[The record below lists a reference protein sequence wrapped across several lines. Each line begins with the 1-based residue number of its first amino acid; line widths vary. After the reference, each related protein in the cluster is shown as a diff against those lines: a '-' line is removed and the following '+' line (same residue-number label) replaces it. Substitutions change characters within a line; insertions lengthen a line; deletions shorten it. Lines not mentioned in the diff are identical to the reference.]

1 MSLLADYLRRRINAE
16 GPLTVAQYMHQA
28 LCHPEHGYYMSRD
41 PFGAAGD
48 FTTAPEISQMFGEII
63 GIWCAA
69 LWRDMGAPERV
80 NLVELGPGRGTLI
93 ADALRAAAMEPEFAA
108 AIELHLVET
117 SLVLRDRQ
125 RTSLNTLAATS
136 QPFWHDDFSQVP
148 AGPLLLIAN
157 EFFDALPVRQFQRTA
172 AGWRERMVALE
183 GEDLCF
189 VLSSPWEET
198 PPIPRELIVSPLGA
212 VVEVRPAADELAFAI
227 GQRVRDYGGA
237 ALIID
242 YGHGEHASGDT
253 LQAVKSHRYHDVL
266 ATPGE
271 ADLTAHVD
279 FRALAKAAGK
289 AGAAVFGPVPQGK
302 FLDHLGLGARAE
314 ALALRATPEQAND
327 IAQARKR
334 LLGEEGMG
342 RLFKALA
349 IASPPP
355 AVPPGFE

>member
-1 MSLLADYLRRRINAE
+1 MSDLADHLRRRINAE
-16 GPLTVAQYMHQA
+16 GPLTVAQYMSQA
-28 LCHPEHGYYMSRD
+28 LSHPEHGYYMNRD

-63 GIWCAA
+63 GLWCAA
-69 LWRDMGAPERV
+69 LWREMGAPQRV
-80 NLVELGPGRGTLI
+80 NLVELGPGRGTLM
-93 ADALRAAAMEPEFAA
+93 ADALRASATVPDFAA

-117 SLVLRDRQ
+117 SPVLRCRQ
-125 RTSLNTLAATS
+125 RRSLNTLT
-136 QPFWHDDFSQVP
+136 PDRRPLWHDDFSRVP

-172 AGWRERMVALE
+172 AGWRERLVALE
-183 GEDLCF
+183 GEDFRF

-198 PPIPRELIVSPLGA
+198 PPMPRQLASSPLGA
-212 VVEVRPAADELAFAI
+212 VVEVRRAAAELAFAI
-227 GQRVRDYGGA
+227 GRRVTDYGGA

-242 YGHGEHASGDT
+242 YGHGEHAVGET
-253 LQAVKSHRYHDVL
+253 LQAVKGHRYHDVL

-279 FRALAKAAGK
+279 FRALAEAAGK
-289 AGAAVFGPVPQGK
+289 AGAGTFGPVPQGE
-302 FLDHLGLGARAE
+302 FLERLGLSARAE

-334 LLGEEGMG
+334 LLGEKGMG

-349 IASPPP
+349 IASPGA
-355 AVPPGFE
+355 AVPAGFE